1 MIKVTPKL
9 PDFAER
15 AQKLGRKFTSIQL
28 ADGASA
34 NISWGADACDCFIVK
49 GGRVKEVKS
58 ASGSPAHVKEQ
69 LGNILDRLKKFVLPG
84 NDITV

>member
-28 ADGASA
+28 SDGASA
-34 NISWGADACDCFIVK
+34 NISWGADACDCFVVKDGVIVETK
-49 GGRVKEVKS
+49 KVFGSVK
-58 ASGSPAHVKEQ
+58 HVQEQ
-69 LGNILDRLKKFVLPG
+69 LANILEGLKKSSSRKQ
-84 NDITV
+84 TK